1 MTEDQLEQETLAWLA
16 DVGYTHLYG
25 PDIAFDGPT
34 PERANYRQVLLT
46 FKRLLSQTRNAKQ
59 RQALLAG
66 KVEDMINTVVRQ
78 IAFYNF
84 DPNSPDAFPDVEH
97 RTYLNLT
104 RRQATALMAELAAR
118 INDADMTDYYG
129 TRATVTVNL
138 DNDGM
143 EGS

>member
-1 MTEDQLEQETLAWLA
+1 MSTHIINPEVATVIEWRHDKERSERPFQL
-16 DVGYTHLYG
+16 
-25 PDIAFDGPT
+25 
-34 PERANYRQVLLT
+34 
-46 FKRLLSQTRNAKQ
+46 
-59 RQALLAG
+59 
-66 KVEDMINTVVRQ
+66 
-78 IAFYNF
+78 AFYNF

-129 TRATVTVNL
+129 TRTTVTVDL

-143 EGS
+143 EGTP